1 MRTLSINESVINGLL
16 SKGIA
21 RVVTEISERIAYLDE
36 IDQEEKAEMVEHI
49 LTKEQSESITSIFI
63 GSVASKIHL
72 PIT

>member
-1 MRTLSINESVINGLL
+1 MRTLSINESVINGLI

-36 IDQEEKAEMVEHI
+36 IDQEGKAEMVEHI
-49 LTKEQSESITSIFI
+49 LTKEQSESITSI
-63 GSVASKIHL
+63 SMDLSLLKIHL